1 VNAET
6 ADRRPSWPPGAASA
20 IALGLAFAAL
30 GVFVVIQGG
39 AVAGAQ
45 TYARVGPEVF
55 PRAVGVGLALIGL
68 LLVVDAVRRRWR
80 VEWATPTVLPATP
93 QDILRLMGRVAL
105 MAVGLALTVLL
116 MRPLGF
122 VVATSTLF
130 LCVTIAFGS
139 RAVLR
144 DLAIGLAFTATVFL
158 IFTLGLGLYLPAGR
172 LWSF

>member
-1 VNAET
+1 MV
-6 ADRRPSWPPGAASA
+6 
-20 IALGLAFAAL
+20 LGLAFAAL

-68 LLVVDAVRRRWR
+68 LLTLDALRRRWR
-80 VEWATPTVLPATP
+80 VEWAAPLALPASP
-93 QDILRLMGRVAL
+93 QDTLRLMGRVAL
-105 MAVGLALTVLL
+105 MAVGLALSVLL

-122 VVATSTLF
+122 VVATTTLF
-130 LCVTIAFGS
+130 LCVTVAFGS
-139 RAVLR
+139 RSVLR
-144 DLAIGLAFTATVFL
+144 DFAIALAFTATVFL
-158 IFTLGLGLYLPAGR
+158 AFTLGLGLYLPAGR